1 MGNNSYQY
9 LPRSDFCIVVNNLP
23 VLLLQM
29 ESDLGQTDKNRMLQ
43 QAGCLVRLGNA
54 MLKGRAHNFLVK
66 AIYIDS
72 NYRATEYTL
81 YEAET
86 SLQHHI
92 TEVIVLLISK

>member
-1 MGNNSYQY
+1 
-9 LPRSDFCIVVNNLP
+9 
-23 VLLLQM
+23 M
-29 ESDLGQTDKNRMLQ
+29 ESDPEQTDKNRMLQ

-54 MLKGRAHNFLVK
+54 LLKGRAHNFLVK

-86 SLQHHI
+86 NLPHHI
-92 TEVIVLLISK
+92 TEVIVLLIAK

>member
-1 MGNNSYQY
+1 MHCS
-9 LPRSDFCIVVNNLP
+9 
-23 VLLLQM
+23 
-29 ESDLGQTDKNRMLQ
+29 K
-43 QAGCLVRLGNA
+43 AGPPI
-54 MLKGRAHNFLVK
+54 K

-92 TEVIVLLISK
+92 TPEVIVLLIAK